1 MAYDVTLRMFAERRR
16 VGLGP
21 GQASLITA
29 LTSAIVEEFLR
40 CQCPVR
46 EPEALRLLLFHA
58 LPRASDR
65 EPAGTQGQHQL
76 KKCARIVGGLLA
88 HIFRED
94 YSREFRAR
102 IFPVSLSAQTSPEK
116 IIARVLRANF
126 PEELF
131 AQAFRNTSRGA
142 SARIFRN

>member
-1 MAYDVTLRMFAERRR
+1 MLHPTILPAAEHTRPPSRGTEVDIGLHMLLLFISFQQMAYDVTLRMFAERRR

-58 LPRASDR
+58 LPRAADR
-65 EPAGTQGQHQL
+65 EPAGT
-76 KKCARIVGGLLA
+76 
-88 HIFRED
+88 
-94 YSREFRAR
+94 
-102 IFPVSLSAQTSPEK
+102 
-116 IIARVLRANF
+116 
-126 PEELF
+126 
-131 AQAFRNTSRGA
+131 
-142 SARIFRN
+142 